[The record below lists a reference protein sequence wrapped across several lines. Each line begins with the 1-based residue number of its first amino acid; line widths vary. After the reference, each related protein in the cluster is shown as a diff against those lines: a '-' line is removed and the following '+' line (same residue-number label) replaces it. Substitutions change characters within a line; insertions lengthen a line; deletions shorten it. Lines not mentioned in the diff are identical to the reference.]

1 MQKNALSVC
10 EVLQNALESLYGVRP
25 PVKGCS
31 RTDSGVHALGYCV
44 SYTQPKPI
52 PPRKLPLAVN
62 RFLPDDVRVTEA
74 HRVPED
80 FHARYSA
87 KSKEYIYRIHNS
99 AVADPFQNGLCWRF
113 PGPLDA
119 GRMERAAQYLV
130 GKHDFV
136 SFMSSGSDIADT
148 VRTVYFA
155 HVRREGDDITFHVC
169 ADGYLYNMVRI
180 FVGTLVEAGAGRMP
194 PERVRDILEE
204 KKRSLAGDTIYGTDA
219 TRTRR
224 ARTGEYNSA
233 EARRPCAECGA
244 SRCGR
249 AARHPRAGARRGARA
264 ASEQRGTY

>member
-1 MQKNALSVC
+1 M
-10 EVLQNALESLYGVRP
+10 
-25 PVKGCS
+25 KGCS

-180 FVGTLVEAGAGRMP
+180 LWARWW
-194 PERVRDILEE
+194 
-204 KKRSLAGDTIYGTDA
+204 K
-219 TRTRR
+219 R
-224 ARTGEYNSA
+224 ARGACRRSA
-233 EARRPCAECGA
+233 CGIFWKKKNV
-244 SRCGR
+244 RWRGIPLR
-249 AARHPRAGARRGARA
+249 RRGFSFTR
-264 ASEQRGTY
+264 

>member
-1 MQKNALSVC
+1 MHVCITLRFAGTRYHGFQVQKNALSVC

-180 FVGTLVEAGAGRMP
+180 LAGTLCEVGAGRLRAADIP
-194 PERVRDILEE
+194 AILASRDRSRAGPTLPAKGLFLKCVEYPERKEE
-204 KKRSLAGDTIYGTDA
+204 Q
-219 TRTRR
+219 
-224 ARTGEYNSA
+224 
-233 EARRPCAECGA
+233 P
-244 SRCGR
+244 
-249 AARHPRAGARRGARA
+249 
-264 ASEQRGTY
+264 

>member
-1 MQKNALSVC
+1 MHVCITLRFAGTRYHRFQVQKNALSVC

-180 FVGTLVEAGAGRMP
+180 LAGTLCEVGAGRLRAADIP
-194 PERVRDILEE
+194 AILASRDRSRAGPTLPAKGLFLKRVEYPERKEE
-204 KKRSLAGDTIYGTDA
+204 QL
-219 TRTRR
+219 
-224 ARTGEYNSA
+224 
-233 EARRPCAECGA
+233 
-244 SRCGR
+244 
-249 AARHPRAGARRGARA
+249 
-264 ASEQRGTY
+264 

>member
-1 MQKNALSVC
+1 MNFLLTLAYDGTNYCGFQVQPNGRSVAATF
-10 EVLQNALESLYGVRP
+10 QDALEAVLGSRP
-25 PVKGCS
+25 DIKGCS
-31 RTDSGVHALGYCV
+31 RTDAGVHALGFRLNFHAD
-44 SYTQPKPI
+44 TRI
-52 PPRKLPLAVN
+52 PPQKLPLALN
-62 RFLPDDVRVTEA
+62 QHLPPDIRVLAAQT
-74 HRVPED
+74 VPED

-204 KKRSLAGDTIYGTDA
+204 KKRSLAGDTAPAQGLFLYKVNYS
-219 TRTRR
+219 
-224 ARTGEYNSA
+224 EE
-233 EARRPCAECGA
+233 EAGNAQ
-244 SRCGR
+244 
-249 AARHPRAGARRGARA
+249 AAQEITAKQ
-264 ASEQRGTY
+264 E

>member
-1 MQKNALSVC
+1 M
-10 EVLQNALESLYGVRP
+10 
-25 PVKGCS
+25 
-31 RTDSGVHALGYCV
+31 
-44 SYTQPKPI
+44 
-52 PPRKLPLAVN
+52 
-62 RFLPDDVRVTEA
+62 
-74 HRVPED
+74 PED

-204 KKRSLAGDTIYGTDA
+204 KKRSLAGDTAPAQGLFLYKVNYS
-219 TRTRR
+219 
-224 ARTGEYNSA
+224 EE
-233 EARRPCAECGA
+233 EAGNAQ
-244 SRCGR
+244 
-249 AARHPRAGARRGARA
+249 AAQEITAKQ
-264 ASEQRGTY
+264 E